1 MTEPSPI
8 QEHYLRFGGPGGI
21 LGAPTGDE
29 EEVGDELEG
38 RRRSF
43 RSELV
48 GTKHQI
54 SVSIPHGSSDSTCN
68 RPDAGTR
75 TVVESTISWNA
86 RTGAHAVQ
94 GEIRAKWLELG
105 AEAGELGYPL
115 SDEHNAPD
123 GTGRR
128 SIFQRGEIRWS
139 PDSGA
144 DVRRRRP

>member
-1 MTEPSPI
+1 MTGHSAIE
-8 QEHYLRFGGPGGI
+8 EHHRRFGGPGGI

-29 EEVGDELEG
+29 EEVGDELGG

-48 GTKHQI
+48 GTEHRI
-54 SVSIPHGSSDSTCN
+54 SMSIPYDSPDSTCD

-75 TVVESTISWNA
+75 IVIDSTISWNA

-115 SDEHNAPD
+115 SDEHNTPD
-123 GTGRR
+123 GAGRR
-128 SIFQRGEIRWS
+128 SIFQRGEIWWS
-139 PDSGA
+139 PDSGV
-144 DVRRRRP
+144 DVRRRS